1 MRRAGASTPR
11 DRALSSAPLIGDFLF
26 ESPNVNSEIRCT
38 ASVRKAPAL
47 ALAQVQIMLASR
59 VTPAHHMENIVTFV
73 IPVRHQE
80 NARDWPQLKRHLSE
94 TVSSISRQTKPEW
107 KAVIVA
113 NYGADLP
120 ELPPGFEVKR
130 VDFPPNQLHERGKSD
145 REDFY
150 NALRLDKGRRV
161 LAGMLHAGEMEYVM
175 IVDGDDFVSCNLTSF
190 VAANPHANGW
200 YIRDGYVWSG
210 GNLLYLY
217 PKFSILCGSS
227 HIVRADLYHL
237 PARFEDADDAYIR
250 RMLGSHI
257 FIDDHLN
264 AAGTP
269 LAPLPFAG
277 AVYRTG
283 HDEAHS
289 RSDTIL
295 KMFFWHKDVLRK
307 PRRLPRRLFRLR
319 VRTKRLRQEFFS

>member
-1 MRRAGASTPR
+1 
-11 DRALSSAPLIGDFLF
+11 
-26 ESPNVNSEIRCT
+26 
-38 ASVRKAPAL
+38 
-47 ALAQVQIMLASR
+47 MLASR
-59 VTPAHHMENIVTFV
+59 VSSEHRMKNSITFI
-73 IPVRHQE
+73 IPVRHQD
-80 NARDWPQLKRHLSE
+80 NARDWSQVKRHLSE
-94 TVSSISRQTKPEW
+94 TVSSISRQTSPAW

-145 REDFY
+145 KEDFF
-150 NALRLDKGRRV
+150 NAFRLDKGRRV

-175 IVDGDDFVSCNLTSF
+175 IVDGDDFVSCKLTSF

-217 PKFSILCGSS
+217 SDFSRLCGSS
-227 HIVRADLYHL
+227 NIVRADLYHL
-237 PARFEDADDAYIR
+237 PARFEDADDSYIR
-250 RMLGSHI
+250 SMLGRHI
-257 FIDDHLN
+257 FIHDHLD

-289 RSDTIL
+289 RSGTIL
-295 KMFFWHKDVLRK
+295 KMFIWHKDVLRK
-307 PRRLPRRLFRLR
+307 PRRLRRRLFRLR